1 MHRRRPLV
9 RSGDQVRAPAGSSF
23 GRGPPHVHPCRC
35 PAYGPVVAG
44 AGGRSRG
51 RTGPA
56 PETGPYGT
64 GPAGARAS
72 WSFLRATARDPSLR
86 SAGGPGAR
94 GSAGSGIHGRASVTP
109 QPQLPPHWQE
119 PPLWQPQLHPE
130 PQPQAPS
137 SGTGISVTR
146 GSRTVGVGDGVV
158 GKSAMSTLPR
168 LCWTYPT
175 ADPRR
180 TRGGPAD
187 HWTPAAAGAAT
198 ARESTRAARGERAP
212 FAVRSRRPRP
222 PPTPPWLRSS
232 AASGLWPLLIRRDG

>member
-1 MHRRRPLV
+1 MSLRTGACRRCLLPLAAL
-9 RSGDQVRAPAGSSF
+9 D
-23 GRGPPHVHPCRC
+23 
-35 PAYGPVVAG
+35 PVVAG
-44 AGGRSRG
+44 AVRARPLRRARTAPARPGPARRGRCSCDRARPIAAVGGRPRRAGVGGGQGLCVPGVRG
-51 RTGPA
+51 A
-56 PETGPYGT
+56 
-64 GPAGARAS
+64 
-72 WSFLRATARDPSLR
+72 
-86 SAGGPGAR
+86 
-94 GSAGSGIHGRASVTP
+94 

-146 GSRTVGVGDGVV
+146 GSRMVGVGDGVV

-168 LCWTYPT
+168 LCWTYLT

-212 FAVRSRRPRP
+212 RAVRSRRPRP
-222 PPTPPWLRSS
+222 PPHAPVVPRIRGFAGGLR
-232 AASGLWPLLIRRDG
+232 PFLIRRDG